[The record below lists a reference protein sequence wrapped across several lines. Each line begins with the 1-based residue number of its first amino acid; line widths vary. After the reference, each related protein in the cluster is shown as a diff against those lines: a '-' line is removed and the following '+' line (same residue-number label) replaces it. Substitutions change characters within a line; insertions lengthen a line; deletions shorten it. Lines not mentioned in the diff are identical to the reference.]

1 MSDNPVLAYRRE
13 AQEFFQS
20 AEHLLAAALSFP
32 GYTED
37 EVAMIGYYLAE
48 IQKTLAVLTEKSNII
63 SVPQLS

>member
-20 AEHLLAAALSFP
+20 SEHLLAAALSCP

-48 IQKTLAVLTEKSNII
+48 LQKTLAVLTEKSNII

>member
-13 AQEFFQS
+13 VQEFFQS
-20 AEHLLAAALSFP
+20 SEHLLAAALSFP
-32 GYTED
+32 EYTED

-48 IQKTLAVLTEKSNII
+48 MQKTLVVLTEKSHII